1 MFQFKWSRYNLCFF
15 LTKTAHCPCIKKE
28 EAHSSGTHCQ
38 PRHGKAAETKT
49 KSKLHRTGIQGR
61 VPQAKAEPKQNGK
74 NRNQQASQGAEAS
87 ERRLKPLEIRKRKP

>member
-1 MFQFKWSRYNLCFF
+1 MAKQQKR
-15 LTKTAHCPCIKKE
+15 KH
-28 EAHSSGTHCQ
+28 
-38 PRHGKAAETKT
+38 